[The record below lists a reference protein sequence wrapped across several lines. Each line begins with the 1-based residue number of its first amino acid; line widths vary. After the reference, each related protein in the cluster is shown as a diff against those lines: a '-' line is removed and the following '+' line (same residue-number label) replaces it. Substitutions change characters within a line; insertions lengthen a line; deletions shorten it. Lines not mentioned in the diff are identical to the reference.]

1 MFRSGRVQRMLTWM
15 WSASA
20 CERIQPLRRNPF
32 ISIARIRRH
41 VPRLRRNLSLRHLL
55 RESDALGLPDINLEL
70 YSLQLHSTSAASHYF
85 YNITYLIIPVCFVP
99 RLRVDAG
106 FH

>member
-32 ISIARIRRH
+32 ISIARIRRS

-70 YSLQLHSTSAASHYF
+70 YSLQLHSTSAASFYF
-85 YNITYLIIPVCFVP
+85 CNITCLILFLTFIP

-106 FH
+106 VH

>member
-32 ISIARIRRH
+32 MRIRRS
-41 VPRLRRNLSLRHLL
+41 VPKLRQNLSLRHLL
-55 RESDALGLPDINLEL
+55 RESDALGLPDVNLEL
-70 YSLQLHSTSAASHYF
+70 YSLQLHSTSAASFYF
-85 YNITYLIIPVCFVP
+85 CNITCLILFLTFIP
-99 RLRVDAG
+99 RLRVDAEV
-106 FH
+106 H

>member
-1 MFRSGRVQRMLTWM
+1 MFRSGRVPWMLTWM

-32 ISIARIRRH
+32 ISIARIRRS

-55 RESDALGLPDINLEL
+55 RESDALGLPDVNLEL
-70 YSLQLHSTSAASHYF
+70 YSLQLHSTSAASFYF
-85 YNITYLIIPVCFVP
+85 CNITCLILFLTFIP

-106 FH
+106 VH

>member
-32 ISIARIRRH
+32 ISIASED
-41 VPRLRRNLSLRHLL
+41 PEKCSETPTEFEPKASTLSSIHF
-55 RESDALGLPDINLEL
+55 SFTPLP
-70 YSLQLHSTSAASHYF
+70 QLHSTSVTLP
-85 YNITYLIIPVCFVP
+85 I
-99 RLRVDAG
+99 
-106 FH
+106 